1 MPGTR
6 KECVLGA
13 FLLIFRAAE
22 QAGSATF
29 SRTGLLEAHR
39 GLLPVWS
46 VWSDLTCQLATIKSS
61 RQGRW
66 WRAVTARADRPPV

>member
-6 KECVLGA
+6 KECVLGT

-39 GLLPVWS
+39 GLFPVPPCYISFSLS
-46 VWSDLTCQLATIKSS
+46 VITSRIASFSS
-61 RQGRW
+61 TRNIRL
-66 WRAVTARADRPPV
+66 